1 MKVDREVDINPLS
14 ARAFF
19 GAFFKYRKFDFVTQF
34 LRNGSTKM
42 QSFVYHFVENF
53 KLLQENDVV
62 EKKNVVEN
70 LFTIFTVSRVTAVRS
85 DHGVMSYI
93 PDIGT

>member
-1 MKVDREVDINPLS
+1 MAISFAVEIFGRFNPLS

-19 GAFFKYRKFDFVTQF
+19 LGFFKKIYQKFDFVTQF
-34 LRNGSTKM
+34 LRNGSTKTH
-42 QSFVYHFVENF
+42 SFVYHFVENF
-53 KLLQENDVV
+53 KLLHENV
-62 EKKNVVEN
+62 KRFSK
-70 LFTIFTVSRVTAVRS
+70 VSLSGVTDVRS